1 MSASKFV
8 CPPPT
13 VTSTVWWDPFESWT
27 SQHGLEPLLF
37 LLKGMPCLESS
48 SNTLSIEGGLR
59 PIGKGSH
66 GLFIASFTALSTTS
80 SACINEYNTFQ
91 ILLEQKSGSKDNRYE
106 NANKECDR
114 GLIAEFNQLW
124 LCLQL

>member
-1 MSASKFV
+1 M
-8 CPPPT
+8 
-13 VTSTVWWDPFESWT
+13 
-27 SQHGLEPLLF
+27 H
-37 LLKGMPCLESS
+37 CLESS

-91 ILLEQKSGSKDNRYE
+91 ISLEQESGSKDNKYKKR
-106 NANKECDR
+106 KERTRD
-114 GLIAEFNQLW
+114 LIAE
-124 LCLQL
+124 CPTIVRLQNLSIIQT